1 MPATNFRARHLRGAG
16 ALSED
21 RRTLGE
27 VASPP
32 HPDVSFR
39 VLSDVARLL
48 VSESDLTRL
57 LESIADAVATLIPY
71 DGLVLYQADPV
82 LRELRPMFARHPRAE
97 EIYWRSA
104 VGFGEGLTGF
114 GAEQREAVMSN
125 DAERDPR
132 SLRYATGPTT
142 EESVICV

>member
-57 LESIADAVATLIPY
+57 LESIADSVETLIPY
-71 DGLVLYQADPV
+71 DGLVLFQAEPL
-82 LRELRPMFARHPRAE
+82 LRQLRPIFARHPRAE
-97 EIYWRSA
+97 EVYRRGPVEYG
-104 VGFGEGLTGF
+104 VGITGF
-114 GAEQREAVMSN
+114 GAEHSESVMSN
-125 DAERDPR
+125 
-132 SLRYATGPTT
+132 
-142 EESVICV
+142 